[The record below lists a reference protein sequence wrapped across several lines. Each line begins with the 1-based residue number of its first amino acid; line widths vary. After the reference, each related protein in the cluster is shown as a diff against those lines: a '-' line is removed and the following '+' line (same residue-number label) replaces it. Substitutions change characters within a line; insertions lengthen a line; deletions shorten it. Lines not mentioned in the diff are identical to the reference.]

1 MAIGMNPRKKG
12 LFGRNIPFPATPGV
26 GDGDPR
32 LPQNDPAPGLG
43 MRSAAPEPEKSGFLG
58 QGGVGRAVIGNVA
71 DAISQYYGG
80 MPVYAQGMA
89 ERQREEQARQQ
100 AAAKMRERSMDMADW
115 RWKEDY
121 KRENAG
127 PSAPN
132 LREDNAGNV
141 WQFDPQTGMPMGD
154 KPVWV
159 DPTEKIIYQ
168 DGMQI
173 RVPNPYRSGGG
184 SSTPSIAPGTVDGG
198 YRFKGGDPAD
208 QSNWEPVIGG
218 GPTQPAS
225 GGFRR

>member
-1 MAIGMNPRKKG
+1 MTFGGKRLFRGSAQIGRPQWLKDMPTGQQLPQQALPQPEPQATPEQPKMGLGSR
-12 LFGRNIPFPATPGV
+12 LFGKGWESRAMALGGILRGDATPLYLMQQEK
-26 GDGDPR
+26 R
-32 LPQNDPAPGLG
+32 AEQNAL
-43 MRSAAPEPEKSGFLG
+43 
-58 QGGVGRAVIGNVA
+58 
-71 DAISQYYGG
+71 
-80 MPVYAQGMA
+80 A
-89 ERQREEQARQQ
+89 EQ
-100 AAAKMRERSMDMADW
+100 AAKMRERSMELSDW
-115 RWKEDY
+115 KWKEDY

-127 PSAPN
+127 PAAPN

-141 WQFDPQTGMPMGD
+141 WQFDPKTGMPMGD

-184 SSTPSIAPGTVDGG
+184 NSAPSIAPGTVDGG

-208 QSNWEPVIGG
+208 QNNWEPVNGG

-225 GGFRR
+225 GGFRG

>member
-1 MAIGMNPRKKG
+1 MALGMKARKKG
-12 LFGRNIPFPATPGV
+12 LFGKPFEVPGTPGI
-26 GDGDPR
+26 GDGIDQMPTGV
-32 LPQNDPAPGLG
+32 DPAPGLG
-43 MRSAAPEPEKSGFLG
+43 MRGEAPEQKMGLGSRLFG
-58 QGGVGRAVIGNVA
+58 QGWESRAMA
-71 DAISQYYGG
+71 LGG
-80 MPVYAQGMA
+80 IMRGDTTPLYLMQQEKRAEKNAMA
-89 ERQREEQARQQ
+89 EQ
-100 AAAKMRERSMDMADW
+100 AAKMRERSMDLSDW
-115 RWKEDY
+115 KWKEDY
-121 KRENAG
+121 KRENEG
-127 PSAPN
+127 PSAPS

-208 QSNWEPVIGG
+208 QSNWEPVNGG